1 MLFRLCWDT
10 QQTFWQSWRLH
21 SLTSSDTD
29 PNQMHNYWKKQSE
42 KIRREKISLSAMTD
56 TKSMFGHFLF
66 LGRGS
71 LFYLFVFLRQTYLS
85 LHFFVHFLFTCQV
98 TARLQCRVSQVCYY
112 DVPTA
117 WIKHKSL
124 NSLLAGNYFLAVWSP
139 ATLVSFSC
147 MEEGSRTAGY
157 VLSQTTLCAFEH
169 R

>member
-1 MLFRLCWDT
+1 MKKTVRKDKEGKDFTVIHDRYKKYVWPLFICFWGGVLC
-10 QQTFWQSWRLH
+10 F
-21 SLTSSDTD
+21 
-29 PNQMHNYWKKQSE
+29 
-42 KIRREKISLSAMTD
+42 IC
-56 TKSMFGHFLF
+56 LF
-66 LGRGS
+66 
-71 LFYLFVFLRQTYLS
+71 FLRQTYLS